1 MSNGVFR
8 KETLIKIRKLRV
20 VLYSRSGYELV
31 VGIKDNQRLSFEPTD
46 TLDRLTSII
55 WSFEIFTQNIISL
68 SLSWYIVHVLKPVYW
83 GTWNRRSKYFI
94 CYNVNVSYT
103 IGDLFE
109 YVEFTTCVT
118 SYSWR
123 LRHRIIL
130 SGSGRPC
137 LVRRIIFIDIK
148 V

>member
-68 SLSWYIVHVLKPVYW
+68 SLSWYIVHVLKPVY
-83 GTWNRRSKYFI
+83 
-94 CYNVNVSYT
+94 
-103 IGDLFE
+103 
-109 YVEFTTCVT
+109 
-118 SYSWR
+118 
-123 LRHRIIL
+123 
-130 SGSGRPC
+130 
-137 LVRRIIFIDIK
+137 
-148 V
+148 